1 MFFYYD
7 PREMGLRF
15 EILTEAL
22 FRKLGF
28 SVFFNYEKSV
38 LQPVHNYF
46 DVGVSKSK
54 EKYAVEVK
62 SSTSSEY
69 RMLKRLENP
78 IEKLIS
84 NATSNGMIPVLMVF
98 SFISD
103 SEKKEYRGKYKELK
117 ILDLANILFLAKQT
131 DMYDSIVA
139 ELPYSVGNFNYE
151 PVDRDTL
158 DLVSANTVISVKDQ
172 SKEICPLDLSNC
184 PSGKEGANKFEQIC
198 SDVLEKVFSDDLALW
213 KRQPN
218 SDFDL
223 YRFDLLCRIKNNNEN
238 IFWNIVERHFNS
250 KYIVFEFKN
259 YRTRITQKEIYTTER
274 YLYNKALRNVA
285 VIIARQGF
293 DEHSLWATKGCLR
306 ENGKLIILLDIND
319 LDKMIEL
326 KNKQEDPS
334 SILLE
339 KLDDLLIELEK

>member
-1 MFFYYD
+1 M
-7 PREMGLRF
+7 
-15 EILTEAL
+15 
-22 FRKLGF
+22 
-28 SVFFNYEKSV
+28 
-38 LQPVHNYF
+38 
-46 DVGVSKSK
+46 
-54 EKYAVEVK
+54 
-62 SSTSSEY
+62 
-69 RMLKRLENP
+69 
-78 IEKLIS
+78 
-84 NATSNGMIPVLMVF
+84 
-98 SFISD
+98 
-103 SEKKEYRGKYKELK
+103 
-117 ILDLANILFLAKQT
+117 
-131 DMYDSIVA
+131 
-139 ELPYSVGNFNYE
+139 
-151 PVDRDTL
+151 
-158 DLVSANTVISVKDQ
+158 
-172 SKEICPLDLSNC
+172 SNC

-334 SILLE
+334 SILL
-339 KLDDLLIELEK
+339 IELEK